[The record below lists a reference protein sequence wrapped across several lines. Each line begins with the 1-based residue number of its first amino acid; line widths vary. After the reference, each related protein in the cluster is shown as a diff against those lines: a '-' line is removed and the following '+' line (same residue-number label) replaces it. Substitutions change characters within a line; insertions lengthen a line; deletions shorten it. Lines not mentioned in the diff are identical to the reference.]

1 MTEHDCMH
9 DGDITPDDI
18 AKEIQGMKDRDHYP
32 DDGWKFD
39 GDATTLTDLA
49 HMWAE
54 QEGGLD
60 PEDRGSFP
68 FWLQTHIDA
77 DMVTEPDTRVWSATR
92 IATLTQ
98 SIEFE
103 APVGLS
109 LEEAKAWFWDNPDKA
124 IVSEGDET
132 ALDEELYVEGS
143 GMAGDI
149 TAFSTGMTS
158 TVRTLVDKAIGMLP
172 FLKTVKVRGYDTLI
186 VHIDDPDFKEM
197 ASSVFALD
205 SYDAEAV
212 DGTEAYSFGAV
223 NGWYDT
229 DDLDFSFGS
238 DDECGITEKPLDV
251 DTLAAS
257 INEAVNEHGAVF
269 EWTLNE
275 DAKDK
280 AKAMS
285 DTLGFILDN
294 LDRAGLA
301 LSVKA

>member
-109 LEEAKAWFWDNPDKA
+109 LEEAKAWFWDNPDEA

-186 VHIDDPDFKEM
+186 VHIDDPDFNLR
-197 ASSVFALD
+197 VR
-205 SYDAEAV
+205 V
-212 DGTEAYSFGAV
+212 
-223 NGWYDT
+223 
-229 DDLDFSFGS
+229 
-238 DDECGITEKPLDV
+238 
-251 DTLAAS
+251 
-257 INEAVNEHGAVF
+257 
-269 EWTLNE
+269 
-275 DAKDK
+275 
-280 AKAMS
+280 
-285 DTLGFILDN
+285 GFL
-294 LDRAGLA
+294 
-301 LSVKA
+301 

>member
-1 MTEHDCMH
+1 M
-9 DGDITPDDI
+9 
-18 AKEIQGMKDRDHYP
+18 
-32 DDGWKFD
+32 
-39 GDATTLTDLA
+39 
-49 HMWAE
+49 
-54 QEGGLD
+54 
-60 PEDRGSFP
+60 
-68 FWLQTHIDA
+68 
-77 DMVTEPDTRVWSATR
+77 
-92 IATLTQ
+92 
-98 SIEFE
+98 

-109 LEEAKAWFWDNPDKA
+109 LEEAKAWFWDNPDEA

-238 DDECGITEKPLDV
+238 DDECGI
-251 DTLAAS
+251 
-257 INEAVNEHGAVF
+257 NEAVNEHGAVF

-280 AKAMS
+280 TKAMS
-285 DTLGFILDN
+285 NTLGFILDN